1 MSKSHICCI
10 FHIEELLWENR
21 TWKIRKWTVLNVKIG
36 REEGVVQLS
45 QIQYQKLVRNVF

>member
-36 REEGVVQLS
+36 R
-45 QIQYQKLVRNVF
+45 IQYQKLVRNVV